1 MKGLK
6 SYIKNK
12 ARPEGSMACGYLRE
26 ESIGFLNDY
35 ISEYTSTTKRAW
47 DADEEP
53 AMYDEILEGGKHE
66 RPMSMQFRKLIHG
79 FVLDNTKHMKPYQRK
94 YEEAVRERD
103 VQRNLFRR
111 QQRQGGRRVRF
122 AYPRDL
128 SLLPEFSSWVLE
140 EVRREQQAGLV
151 VDAQVLDTARGPLEV
166 ATAYRSMYTY
176 GNHFRIRSSEQSLQT
191 ADSGVAATF
200 RQVCRNGLSDGN
212 AVDAD
217 VEYVGHIE
225 EILELNYRRH
235 CIVVLVCDF
244 VKANYA
250 GENATIVK
258 DKWGF
263 TLANYARRPGIVCRD
278 SFAFPKHCDQ
288 VFYAEA
294 REAPGWKVVLR
305 KEVRGRRVLPSTG
318 EDRETELFNMGDD
331 EDFEGLR
338 PDREVGENPGD
349 EIFTGQDVELEEVL
363 RQGRQRTG
371 RAHGR

>member
-1 MKGLK
+1 
-6 SYIKNK
+6 
-12 ARPEGSMACGYLRE
+12 MACGYLRE

-151 VDAQVLDTARGPLEV
+151 VDAQVLDTVRGPLEV

-212 AVDAD
+212 AVDVMWSMWA
-217 VEYVGHIE
+217 I
-225 EILELNYRRH
+225 
-235 CIVVLVCDF
+235 
-244 VKANYA
+244 
-250 GENATIVK
+250 
-258 DKWGF
+258 
-263 TLANYARRPGIVCRD
+263 
-278 SFAFPKHCDQ
+278 
-288 VFYAEA
+288 
-294 REAPGWKVVLR
+294 
-305 KEVRGRRVLPSTG
+305 
-318 EDRETELFNMGDD
+318 
-331 EDFEGLR
+331 
-338 PDREVGENPGD
+338 
-349 EIFTGQDVELEEVL
+349 
-363 RQGRQRTG
+363 
-371 RAHGR
+371 